1 MKPNPTQR
9 PNIYVVESDTRAIV
23 AYEAGSSSEARELTR
38 ELWFLLELANRKSKG
53 LPLWDGNSR
62 LRVRLATGAEADVL
76 SKALG
81 DRPALPDDVVLVYLV
96 DVDDRRSDSKLV
108 ARGDFHLTH

>member
-1 MKPNPTQR
+1 MKPKPTQQ

-53 LPLWDGNSR
+53 LPLWDGASK
-62 LRVRLATGAEADVL
+62 LRVRLATEAETDVL
-76 SKALG
+76 STTLG
-81 DRPALPDDVVLVYLV
+81 DRPTRPSDVVLIYLV
-96 DVDDRRSDSKLV
+96 DVDDRRPDSKLV
-108 ARGDFHLTH
+108 ARGDFPPSR